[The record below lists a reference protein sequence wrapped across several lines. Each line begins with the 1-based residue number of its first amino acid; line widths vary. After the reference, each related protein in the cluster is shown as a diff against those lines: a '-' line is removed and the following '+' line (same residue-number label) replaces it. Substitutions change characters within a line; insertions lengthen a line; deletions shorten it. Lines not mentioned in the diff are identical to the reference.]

1 MAELALNNNHPLTQ
15 NAEIIKTN
23 DWFPLS
29 VPDGII
35 CPIVSASTLLDTFI
49 LKFTADKLYNYY

>member
-23 DWFPLS
+23 DWFPLL

-49 LKFTADKLYNYY
+49 IEIYSW